1 MKSSILALALM
12 AAQVQAAQIQIQ
24 NFRFD
29 PATLE
34 VPVGTTVTWVNHDE
48 EIHALV
54 ASDASF
60 RSPGLDGDETYAH
73 AFTAPGTYEYRCA
86 LHPQMVGKIVVK

>member
-1 MKSSILALALM
+1 MKSSMLALALL
-12 AAQVQAAQIQIQ
+12 AAQVQIQ

-34 VPVGTTVTWVNHDE
+34 VPVGATVTWVNRDE

-86 LHPQMVGKIVVK
+86 LHPQMVGRIVVK

>member
-1 MKSSILALALM
+1 MKSSILALGLL
-12 AAQVQAAQIQIQ
+12 AAQIQIQ

-29 PATLE
+29 PATIE
-34 VPVGTTVTWVNHDE
+34 VPVGATVTWVNHDE

-73 AFTAPGTYEYRCA
+73 EFDAPGTYEYRCA